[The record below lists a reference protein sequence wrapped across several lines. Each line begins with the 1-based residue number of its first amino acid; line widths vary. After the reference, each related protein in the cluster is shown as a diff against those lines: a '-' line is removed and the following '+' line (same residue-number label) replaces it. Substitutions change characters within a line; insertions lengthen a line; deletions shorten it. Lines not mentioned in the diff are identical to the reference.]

1 MADSWSGFVLRA
13 GSVALITLSTMV
25 GSHEVWG
32 KELEVGAGYPIGGF
46 SQEEPP
52 QIGLSAAG
60 RIQIGPGVRMEL
72 VTSVQQYREVGG
84 ELLDTRYWFVG
95 VGIEGRYAVPN
106 LRPIEVTV
114 RMDPSVVASRWRRA
128 GLNNSHTTLGLI
140 LGAGVRVPVFKQW
153 GLGTNVK
160 RYLSED
166 GETIHYFDAP
176 PLELP
181 GVASTLI
188 ELAVQFGWP

>member
-60 RIQIGPGVRMEL
+60 RIQIGPGSAWSWSPL
-72 VTSVQQYREVGG
+72 CNSTAKLAGS
-84 ELLDTRYWFVG
+84 YW
-95 VGIEGRYAVPN
+95 I
-106 LRPIEVTV
+106 
-114 RMDPSVVASRWRRA
+114 RA
-128 GLNNSHTTLGLI
+128 TGSSG
-140 LGAGVRVPVFKQW
+140 W
-153 GLGTNVK
+153 G
-160 RYLSED
+160 
-166 GETIHYFDAP
+166 
-176 PLELP
+176 
-181 GVASTLI
+181 
-188 ELAVQFGWP
+188 